1 MDFICQ
7 CFSENRSIE
16 VEMKTFDLVFPFQY
30 DVDGMK
36 EQAVNTIKWLKLIH
50 DIKPK
55 PFTSE
60 SKLPPD
66 VFVKFTEYFRI
77 QLTCDPFEVKLLN
90 NYDLLRYMMAGVFDA
105 QISFRSLIIG
115 SHYEMLNFIDAM

>member
-1 MDFICQ
+1 
-7 CFSENRSIE
+7 
-16 VEMKTFDLVFPFQY
+16 MKTFDLVFPFQY

-50 DIKPK
+50 DIQPK

-90 NYDLLRYMMAGVFDA
+90 NYDLLRYIMAGGFDA
-105 QISFRSLIIG
+105 QIR
-115 SHYEMLNFIDAM
+115 